1 MTNTLTPTQKAYNNI
16 GALTDIFGDDTETVL
31 KSIEWYMAALRT
43 KQSNVMTYKE
53 QIKAQSEAQQV
64 YQSGRA

>member
-1 MTNTLTPTQKAYNNI
+1 MTNTHIPTQKAYNNI

-43 KQSNVMTYKE
+43 AGKSNTLNTE
-53 QIKAQSEAQQV
+53 RQRV